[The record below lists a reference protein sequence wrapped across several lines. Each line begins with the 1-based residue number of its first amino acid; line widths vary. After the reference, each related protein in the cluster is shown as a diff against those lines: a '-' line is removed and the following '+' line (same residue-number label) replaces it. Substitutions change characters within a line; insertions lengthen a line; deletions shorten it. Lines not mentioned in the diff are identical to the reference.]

1 MEGLA
6 RKISKYWGWES
17 KKQDGNSDDKPT
29 DDELADRWLESHPEY
44 AYGQGEW
51 KRYQDGT
58 WSPVDEAEVS
68 RQVKHVLI
76 SAKIEGIRPTANLVS
91 GVERL
96 ARIDVQVRDD
106 AWDANTDILVCR
118 NGTLHIP
125 SGELQ
130 VHDPFNR
137 ATSGVPYDYDPEAEA
152 PMWGKFLNDFVDAET
167 IHFLQE
173 FAGYCLTT
181 DTGHELALWLTGRPG
196 GGRSTFLAGLWAM
209 LGEKAG
215 KLGLGEIVRSR
226 FAMARVP
233 GKTLLVSTEQPL
245 NFVRAS
251 DVINELISGDPVTVD
266 EKFKP
271 AYEVI
276 PRAKIAWAMNDLPR
290 IPSANDGLFRRVK
303 VVDII
308 PIPESERDPSV
319 KETINEEGA
328 GILNWALEGLNR
340 LRKRE
345 HFEIP
350 QQVATTTRRWQQT
363 NDILALFV
371 AEECETGEDKSV
383 RGKKLYSSYRH
394 WCERNGFK
402 PKSSNAV
409 AEDWRRLGFESGR
422 DKQGVI

>member
-1 MEGLA
+1 
-6 RKISKYWGWES
+6 
-17 KKQDGNSDDKPT
+17 
-29 DDELADRWLESHPEY
+29 
-44 AYGQGEW
+44 
-51 KRYQDGT
+51 
-58 WSPVDEAEVS
+58 
-68 RQVKHVLI
+68 
-76 SAKIEGIRPTANLVS
+76 
-91 GVERL
+91 VERL

-196 GGRSTFLAGLWAM
+196 SGRSTFLAGLWAM

-215 KLGLGEIVRSR
+215 KLGLGEIERSR

-251 DVINELISGDPVTVD
+251 DVINELISGAPVTVD

-328 GILNWALEGLNR
+328 GILNWALEGLNW

-350 QQVATTTRRWQQT
+350 QQVGTTTRRWQQT
-363 NDILALFV
+363 NDIPALFV

-402 PKSSNAV
+402 PKSINAV

-422 DKQGVI
+422 SKQGVIWYGLEVTDAVPSLGGFGG